1 MNEIIKNYEQSQ
13 IQQILKSSK
22 VSDFAPGDTVK
33 VNVKIK
39 EGNKERVQAFQ
50 GVCIGKKNNGLNSSF
65 TVRKISSGEGVER
78 VFPLYSNVIDSI
90 ERVKVGDVRRAKLYY
105 LRGLSGKKARIAERT
120 DGRSYDDNQ
129 FVSTIEDAEEIS
141 EVSTEENKSDTPV
154 TDETPKEEVKDTKT
168 EETSSQEAP
177 KSEDNSKEEIKETKS
192 EESLSQV
199 EPKVEDEPKEE
210 KPVEKKI
217 EEAET
222 KS

>member
-90 ERVKVGDVRRAKLYY
+90 ERIKVGDVRRAKLYY

-120 DGRSYDDNQ
+120 DGRAYDDKQ
-129 FVSTIEDAEEIS
+129 YVSSIEDVK
-141 EVSTEENKSDTPV
+141 EVTEEQIEEKKSEAPV
-154 TDETPKEEVKDTKT
+154 TEEAPVDAAKETKT
-168 EETSSQEAP
+168 EAASLQE
-177 KSEDNSKEEIKETKS
+177 DSKAKE
-192 EESLSQV
+192 
-199 EPKVEDEPKEE
+199 EPKEE
-210 KPVEKKI
+210 IPAEKKA

>member
-1 MNEIIKNYEQSQ
+1 M
-13 IQQILKSSK
+13 
-22 VSDFAPGDTVK
+22 
-33 VNVKIK
+33 
-39 EGNKERVQAFQ
+39 QAFQ

-90 ERVKVGDVRRAKLYY
+90 ERIKVGDVRRAKLYY
-105 LRGLSGKKARIAERT
+105 LRSLSGKKARIAERT

-141 EVSTEENKSDTPV
+141 EFSTEENKSDTPV
-154 TDETPKEEVKDTKT
+154 TNETPKEETKETKT

-192 EESLSQV
+192 EESSPQE

>member
-90 ERVKVGDVRRAKLYY
+90 ERIKVGDVRRAKLYY

-120 DGRSYDDNQ
+120 DGRAYDDKQ
-129 FVSTIEDAEEIS
+129 YVSSIEDVKKVAEEQI
-141 EVSTEENKSDTPV
+141 EENKSETPV
-154 TDETPKEEVKDTKT
+154 TEEAPVEAAKETKTEAASSQEDSKPKEE
-168 EETSSQEAP
+168 P
-177 KSEDNSKEEIKETKS
+177 NEEIPTENKT
-192 EESLSQV
+192 
-199 EPKVEDEPKEE
+199 
-210 KPVEKKI
+210 

>member
-90 ERVKVGDVRRAKLYY
+90 ERIKVGDVRRAKLYY

-120 DGRSYDDNQ
+120 DGRAYDDKQ
-129 FVSTIEDAEEIS
+129 YVSSIEDVK
-141 EVSTEENKSDTPV
+141 EVTEEQIEEKKSETPV
-154 TDETPKEEVKDTKT
+154 TEEAPVETAKETKT
-168 EETSSQEAP
+168 EAASPQEDSKP
-177 KSEDNSKEEIKETKS
+177 KE
-192 EESLSQV
+192 
-199 EPKVEDEPKEE
+199 EPKEE
-210 KPVEKKI
+210 IPAEKKA

>member
-90 ERVKVGDVRRAKLYY
+90 ERIKVGDVRRAKLYY

-120 DGRSYDDNQ
+120 DGRAYDDKQ
-129 FVSTIEDAEEIS
+129 YVSSIEDVK
-141 EVSTEENKSDTPV
+141 EVTEEQIEEKKSETPV
-154 TDETPKEEVKDTKT
+154 SEEAPVEVAKETKT
-168 EETSSQEAP
+168 EAASPQEDSKP
-177 KSEDNSKEEIKETKS
+177 KE
-192 EESLSQV
+192 
-199 EPKVEDEPKEE
+199 EPKEE
-210 KPVEKKI
+210 IPAEKKA

>member
-50 GVCIGKKNNGLNSSF
+50 GVCIGKKNNGLNTSF

-90 ERVKVGDVRRAKLYY
+90 ERIKVGDVRRAKLYY

-120 DGRSYDDNQ
+120 DGRAYDDKQ
-129 FVSTIEDAEEIS
+129 YVSSIEDVKEVIEEQI
-141 EVSTEENKSDTPV
+141 EEKKPETPV
-154 TDETPKEEVKDTKT
+154 TKEAPVEAAKETKT
-168 EETSSQEAP
+168 EEASPQQ
-177 KSEDNSKEEIKETKS
+177 DSKAKE
-192 EESLSQV
+192 
-199 EPKVEDEPKEE
+199 EPKEE
-210 KPVEKKI
+210 IPAEKKA

>member
-90 ERVKVGDVRRAKLYY
+90 ERIKVGDVRRAKLYY

-120 DGRSYDDNQ
+120 DGRAYDDKQ
-129 FVSTIEDAEEIS
+129 YVSSIEDVK
-141 EVSTEENKSDTPV
+141 EVTEEQIEEKKPETPV
-154 TDETPKEEVKDTKT
+154 TEEASVEVAKETKT
-168 EETSSQEAP
+168 EEASPQE
-177 KSEDNSKEEIKETKS
+177 DSKAKE
-192 EESLSQV
+192 
-199 EPKVEDEPKEE
+199 EPKEE
-210 KPVEKKI
+210 IPAEKKA

>member
-90 ERVKVGDVRRAKLYY
+90 ERIKVGDVRRAKLYY

-120 DGRSYDDNQ
+120 DGRAYDDKQ
-129 FVSTIEDAEEIS
+129 YVSSIEDVK
-141 EVSTEENKSDTPV
+141 EVTEEQIEEKKSETPV
-154 TDETPKEEVKDTKT
+154 TEEAPVEAAKETKT
-168 EETSSQEAP
+168 EEASPQE
-177 KSEDNSKEEIKETKS
+177 DSKAQE
-192 EESLSQV
+192 
-199 EPKVEDEPKEE
+199 EPKEE
-210 KPVEKKI
+210 IPAEKKA

>member
-90 ERVKVGDVRRAKLYY
+90 ERIKVGDVRRAKLYY

-120 DGRSYDDNQ
+120 DGRAYDDKQ
-129 FVSTIEDAEEIS
+129 YVSSIEDVK
-141 EVSTEENKSDTPV
+141 EVTEEQIEEKKSEAPV
-154 TDETPKEEVKDTKT
+154 TEEAPVEAAKETKT
-168 EETSSQEAP
+168 ETASPQE
-177 KSEDNSKEEIKETKS
+177 DSKAKE
-192 EESLSQV
+192 
-199 EPKVEDEPKEE
+199 EPKEE
-210 KPVEKKI
+210 IPAEKKA

>member
-90 ERVKVGDVRRAKLYY
+90 ERIKVGDVRRAKLYY

-120 DGRSYDDNQ
+120 DGRAYDDKQ
-129 FVSTIEDAEEIS
+129 YVSSIEDVKEVIEEQI
-141 EVSTEENKSDTPV
+141 EEKKPETPV
-154 TDETPKEEVKDTKT
+154 TKEAPVEAAKETKT
-168 EETSSQEAP
+168 EEASPQE
-177 KSEDNSKEEIKETKS
+177 DSKAKE
-192 EESLSQV
+192 
-199 EPKVEDEPKEE
+199 EPKEE
-210 KPVEKKI
+210 IAAEKKA

>member
-90 ERVKVGDVRRAKLYY
+90 ERIKVGDVRRAKLYY

-120 DGRSYDDNQ
+120 DGRAYDDKQ
-129 FVSTIEDAEEIS
+129 YVSSIEDVK
-141 EVSTEENKSDTPV
+141 EVTEEQIEEKKPETPV
-154 TDETPKEEVKDTKT
+154 TEETPVEV
-168 EETSSQEAP
+168 A
-177 KSEDNSKEEIKETKS
+177 KETKP
-192 EESLSQV
+192 EEASPQ
-199 EPKVEDEPKEE
+199 EDSKAKEEPKEE
-210 KPVEKKI
+210 IPAEKKA

>member
-90 ERVKVGDVRRAKLYY
+90 ERIKVGDVRRAKLYY

-120 DGRSYDDNQ
+120 DGRAYDDKQ
-129 FVSTIEDAEEIS
+129 YVSSIEDVKEVIEEQI
-141 EVSTEENKSDTPV
+141 EEKKT
-154 TDETPKEEVKDTKT
+154 ETPLTKEAPVEAAKETKT
-168 EETSSQEAP
+168 EEASPQQ
-177 KSEDNSKEEIKETKS
+177 DSKAKE
-192 EESLSQV
+192 
-199 EPKVEDEPKEE
+199 EPKEE
-210 KPVEKKI
+210 IPAEKKA

>member
-1 MNEIIKNYEQSQ
+1 MEHTMNEIIKNYEQSQ

-90 ERVKVGDVRRAKLYY
+90 ERIKVGDVRRAKLYY

-120 DGRSYDDNQ
+120 DGRAYDDKQ
-129 FVSTIEDAEEIS
+129 YVSSIEDVK
-141 EVSTEENKSDTPV
+141 EVTEEQIEEKKSDTPV
-154 TDETPKEEVKDTKT
+154 TEEAPVEAAKETKT
-168 EETSSQEAP
+168 EEASPQE
-177 KSEDNSKEEIKETKS
+177 DSKAKE
-192 EESLSQV
+192 
-199 EPKVEDEPKEE
+199 EPKEE
-210 KPVEKKI
+210 IAAEKKA

>member
-90 ERVKVGDVRRAKLYY
+90 ERIKVGDVRRAKLYY

-120 DGRSYDDNQ
+120 DGRAYDDKQ
-129 FVSTIEDAEEIS
+129 YVSSIEDVKEVIEEQI
-141 EVSTEENKSDTPV
+141 EEKKPETPV
-154 TDETPKEEVKDTKT
+154 TEEAPVEVAKETKKEEAPPQEDSKAK
-168 EETSSQEAP
+168 EEL
-177 KSEDNSKEEIKETKS
+177 KEEI
-192 EESLSQV
+192 
-199 EPKVEDEPKEE
+199 PA
-210 KPVEKKI
+210 EKKA

>member
-1 MNEIIKNYEQSQ
+1 MEHTMNEIIKNYEQSQ

-50 GVCIGKKNNGLNSSF
+50 GVCIGKKNNGLNTSF

-90 ERVKVGDVRRAKLYY
+90 ERIKVGDVRRAKLYY

-120 DGRSYDDNQ
+120 DGRAYDDKQ
-129 FVSTIEDAEEIS
+129 YVSSIEDVKEVIEEQIEEKKS
-141 EVSTEENKSDTPV
+141 ETPV
-154 TDETPKEEVKDTKT
+154 TEEAPVEAAKETKT
-168 EETSSQEAP
+168 EEASPQE
-177 KSEDNSKEEIKETKS
+177 DSKAKE
-192 EESLSQV
+192 
-199 EPKVEDEPKEE
+199 EPKEE
-210 KPVEKKI
+210 IPAEKKA

>member
-90 ERVKVGDVRRAKLYY
+90 ERIKVGDVRRAKLYY

-120 DGRSYDDNQ
+120 DGRAYDDKQ
-129 FVSTIEDAEEIS
+129 YVSSIEDVK
-141 EVSTEENKSDTPV
+141 EVTEEQIEEKKPETPV
-154 TDETPKEEVKDTKT
+154 TEEAPEEVAKETKT
-168 EETSSQEAP
+168 EEASPQE
-177 KSEDNSKEEIKETKS
+177 DSKAKE
-192 EESLSQV
+192 
-199 EPKVEDEPKEE
+199 EPKEE
-210 KPVEKKI
+210 IPAEKKA